1 MRVWLD
7 DLREAPDGWLWLTSS
22 HAAINWLEWAR
33 MMNVHPQVW
42 SFDHDLG
49 GDDTSRIVVLW
60 MCEHN
65 FWPVECKVHSAN
77 PVGIEW
83 LRGMIQ
89 RYAPEGTLK

>member
-1 MRVWLD
+1 MRLWID
-7 DLREAPDGWLWLTSS
+7 DVREAPSGWVWRTNSRTAILT
-22 HAAINWLEWAR
+22 LEWCKLLNERPKA
-33 MMNVHPQVW
+33 V

-49 GDDTSRIVVLW
+49 LDDTTRPVVLW
-60 MCEHN
+60 MCEN
-65 FWPVECKVHSAN
+65 EFWPVECYVHSAN